1 MNEISTI
8 PFHGTNIIAT
18 EINGVPHVSARK
30 VSEALGIDWPSQR
43 KRLNRQPWASMVM
56 MTTQLP
62 GESQARETTFV
73 DRKTFTMW
81 LATIETGR
89 LKNEQAKDLL
99 IAYQREAAD
108 ALDQYF
114 NEGAVIN
121 PRVAEH
127 KLNATIRHAQMR
139 MELIQ
144 AAKGIISADH
154 LAAHAE
160 VILAQGLGT
169 KPEIEPARAPLYV
182 QDFLREKN
190 LSARDMKK
198 TAGTFGKRVKAAYML
213 ENGTEPPKYDLS
225 IPNGQIKKV
234 NAYTEK
240 DRPMLQSIWDNYYS
254 DIEVA
259 A

>member
-18 EINGVPHVSARK
+18 EINGVPHVAVK
-30 VSEALGIDWPSQR
+30 PICEAIGIDYSGQLQ
-43 KRLNRQPWASMVM
+43 KLKRQPWAGVVKIHTPSGGGV
-56 MTTQLP
+56 Q
-62 GESQARETTFV
+62 ETNAI
-73 DRKTFTMW
+73 DRRTFTMW
-81 LATIETGR
+81 LATIDSNR
-89 LKNEQAKDLL
+89 LKNERAKELL

-160 VILAQGLGT
+160 AILAQGLGT
-169 KPEIEPARAPLYV
+169 KPEIEPARAPLYT

-190 LSARDMKK
+190 LSAKK
-198 TAGTFGKRVKAAYML
+198 MRSIAGTFGKRAKAAYML
-213 ENGTEPPKYDLS
+213 ENGTEPPKYPLS
-225 IPNGQIKKV
+225 LPNGQVRNV
-234 NAYTEK
+234 NAYTEQ
-240 DRPMLQSIWDNYYS
+240 DRPLLQGIWDNYYAGM
-254 DIEVA
+254 EAVA
-259 A
+259 

>member
-18 EINGVPHVSARK
+18 EINGVPHVAVK
-30 VSEALGIDWPSQR
+30 PICETFGINANGQVQR
-43 KRLNRQPWASMVM
+43 VKRQPWASTCITHV
-56 MTTQLP
+56 QLP
-62 GESQARETTFV
+62 GDTQSREVTFI

-81 LATIETGR
+81 LATIETSR

-213 ENGTEPPKYDLS
+213 ENGAEPPKYDLS

-254 DIEVA
+254 DIEA
-259 A
+259 AA

>member
-18 EINGVPHVSARK
+18 EINGVPHVAVK
-30 VSEALGIDWPSQR
+30 PICEAIGIDWEGQR
-43 KRLNRQPWASMVM
+43 QKINRQPWA
-56 MTTQLP
+56 
-62 GESQARETTFV
+62 TTFITKV
-73 DRKTFTMW
+73 VAEDGKRRDMTMIDRKAFTMW
-81 LATIETGR
+81 LATIETSR